1 VGQCANCAVEKAKS
15 SSSKVH
21 VALAVSALSSVVHT
35 PRGSTDA
42 ILNIDESANQIMA
55 VSYEQ
60 SKKLVVLM
68 ALWSVNSDAI
78 TINHYND
85 VA

>member
-1 VGQCANCAVEKAKS
+1 M
-15 SSSKVH
+15 
-21 VALAVSALSSVVHT
+21 AVSALSSVVHT

-42 ILNIDESANQIMA
+42 ILNIDENANQIMA
-55 VSYEQ
+55 VSYER

-78 TINHYND
+78 TMNHYNA